1 MFDNDRKLDLNSKTF
16 DVLDLELFK
25 NYRFKTVVSY
35 VFIFWGLTI
44 LKVVLFASDIYTC
57 IKLLA
62 FNSWSNNI
70 IKPYLSFK
78 ISKWLFSGCILAS
91 IALMLWEV
99 INGIRIYRTRSI
111 ALTYVNNFSRMV
123 NSITNYNIFCV
134 YNKIT
139 PKGRFQKI
147 SFYTFFEF
155 KDCVRLLFTDTPRQ
169 VINGLTLW
177 SVLVTNNN
185 GANLGQ
191 LENFDGL
198 ITKIKIIA
206 DTNHQEAVLLS
217 FMLLSFAIWTVFMA
231 KLIVAVIFAP
241 FVYHTIYSNYS
252 VRGLKELVCTTVNKR
267 VDELVE
273 KYKWKKDQKTA
284 LQKGLIDGI
293 TVPSFDD
300 IEKSTTNDTQFHFD
314 YTSRGTSNTLAMSN
328 YKLGNSSTSDQLSRK
343 FVPVPFTSV
352 INQDADRSTEF
363 LPPPRTVF
371 PSQLGSRPKP
381 NSEPTLAPAVNP
393 FRSKPLNET
402 TDSLDSTLNGS
413 NVESAFNSKRTF
425 VKQLTLEKTDSDPD
439 FGQKLNDIVDD
450 YGDDTESLLVPH
462 NPFSSSK
469 SHVTTPDRVYFND
482 DTPLP
487 ARSTSIMDRRL
498 RMETEDYAVYAERF
512 NMSRR

>member
-25 NYRFKTVVSY
+25 NHRFKTVMCY
-35 VFIFWGLTI
+35 VFILWGLTI

-62 FNSWSNNI
+62 FNSWSNNV

-91 IALMLWEV
+91 IVLMLWEV
-99 INGIRIYRTRSI
+99 INGIRIYRTKSI

-123 NSITNYNIFCV
+123 YSIKDYKVFCV
-134 YNKIT
+134 YNRIT

-155 KDCVRLLFTDTPRQ
+155 KDCARLLFTDTPRQ

-177 SVLVTNNN
+177 SVLITNNN

-191 LENFDGL
+191 LENFNGL

-217 FMLLSFAIWTVFMA
+217 FMLLSFAIWAFFMA
-231 KLIVAVIFAP
+231 KLAVAIVFAP

-252 VRGLKELVCTTVNKR
+252 VRGLKQLVCTTVNKR

-273 KYKWKKDQKTA
+273 KYKWKKDQKST
-284 LQKGLIDGI
+284 LEKGLIDGL
-293 TVPSFDD
+293 TVHSFHDLEKNIHLPSDF
-300 IEKSTTNDTQFHFD
+300 S
-314 YTSRGTSNTLAMSN
+314 SRGTSNTQVLSN
-328 YKLGNSSTSDQLSRK
+328 YNLIHSSTSDQLTRK

-352 INQDADRSTEF
+352 INQDADKSTE
-363 LPPPRTVF
+363 LLLPPRTVF
-371 PSQLGSRPKP
+371 PASQQGPRPKP
-381 NSEPTLAPAVNP
+381 LSDSSSAIQVNP
-393 FRSKPLNET
+393 FRSDPLNET
-402 TDSLDSTLNGS
+402 TDSINSTLNE
-413 NVESAFNSKRTF
+413 NNPESSFNSKRNF
-425 VKQLTLEKTDSDPD
+425 VKQLTLENTDSNSEFND
-439 FGQKLNDIVDD
+439 QINDIVDD
-450 YGDDTESLLVPH
+450 YDDVASPLLKT
-462 NPFSSSK
+462 NPFGTFQN
-469 SHVTTPDRVYFND
+469 HVTTPDRVYFQN
-482 DTPLP
+482 DTPIP
-487 ARSTSIMDRRL
+487 VRTTSIMNRKL
-498 RMETEDYAVYAERF
+498 RMEAEDYEEYAARF
-512 NMSRR
+512 HKSR